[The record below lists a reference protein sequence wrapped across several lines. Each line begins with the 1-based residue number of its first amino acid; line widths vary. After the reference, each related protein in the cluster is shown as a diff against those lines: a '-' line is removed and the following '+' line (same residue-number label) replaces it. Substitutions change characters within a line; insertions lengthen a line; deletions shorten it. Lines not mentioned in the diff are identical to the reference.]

1 MAIRTILAAASGGSA
16 SNGTI
21 ELACQFAHRLNAHIE
36 GFHVVPD
43 RHTLFGA
50 DGEGFA
56 MMNTDLTD
64 SLLEQV
70 AENAVK
76 TRVGFDAIIKRHH
89 LAKRNSPT
97 LAHDGP
103 SACWREETGYG
114 PGLVAR
120 RARFFDLVV
129 LGRSGRVVDEPY
141 TQTIEQTLAQSGR
154 PVLLAQAEMND
165 RVGSGVAVAWN
176 GSPQSVRAVGAALPI
191 LATADAVTVITV
203 GDRKP
208 GDDGL
213 LEYLAWHGIV
223 ARFKGVPAAH
233 GRSTGA
239 SLLDTAR
246 EANADILI
254 MGGYGHRPWRE
265 ALFGGVTRDL
275 LATSKMPLLLVH

>member
-16 SNGTI
+16 SNGAI
-21 ELACQFAHRLNAHIE
+21 GLACQFAYRLNAHVE
-36 GFHVVPD
+36 GFHVIPD
-43 RHTLFGA
+43 RQTLYGA
-50 DGEGFA
+50 DGDGFA
-56 MMNTDLTD
+56 TMNAALTE
-64 SLLEQV
+64 SLLDE
-70 AENAVK
+70 AAANAVK
-76 TRVGFDAIIKRHH
+76 TRAGFDTIVKRDH

-97 LAHDGP
+97 LPHDGP
-103 SACWREETGYG
+103 SACWREETGYA

-165 RVGSGVAVAWN
+165 HVGSAVAVAWN

-191 LATADAVTVITV
+191 LAAADAVTVITV
-203 GDRKP
+203 GDFKS

-213 LEYLAWHGIV
+213 LEYLAWHGIT
-223 ARFKGVPAAH
+223 AKFRGVPVAH

-239 SLLDTAR
+239 LLL
-246 EANADILI
+246 EAAGEAHADILI

-265 ALFGGVTRDL
+265 ALFGGVTRDV